1 MADSEISTTLPVVT
15 RRKMLAGAALA
26 TLAWPLQAKAQ
37 DTERQCSHN
46 SPDPALLAWQ
56 AWKTEAL
63 RTEALCHKQQI
74 LETKLVREIGFP
86 RTTLRLPG
94 SSEALEFFSPEDIEA
109 VCGSTPEMADLCAK
123 AKTELAAHQARWDV
137 VDAQIGYSATKQAE
151 VEAGE
156 REQELIEALTATPA
170 TSLAGVAG
178 KLDMIFHEGA
188 IWEDD
193 TEFPQPQIRSALR
206 DLIRI
211 AHTLQPDFFMPG
223 SDRENARARRPVLGT

>member
-1 MADSEISTTLPVVT
+1 MAGSDHSTTLSFVT
-15 RRKMLAGAALA
+15 RRRLLLGTAVA
-26 TLAWPLQAKAQ
+26 TLALPFQSKAGPSETLA
-37 DTERQCSHN
+37 DVD
-46 SPDPALLAWQ
+46 SPDPALLAWRE
-56 AWKTEAL
+56 WKTVAL
-63 RTEALCHKQQI
+63 RTEALCHKQQR
-74 LETKLVREIGFP
+74 LETTLVREIGFP

-109 VCGSTPEMADLCAK
+109 ICGSAPEMADLCAK

-156 REQELIEALTATPA
+156 REQELVEALTATPA